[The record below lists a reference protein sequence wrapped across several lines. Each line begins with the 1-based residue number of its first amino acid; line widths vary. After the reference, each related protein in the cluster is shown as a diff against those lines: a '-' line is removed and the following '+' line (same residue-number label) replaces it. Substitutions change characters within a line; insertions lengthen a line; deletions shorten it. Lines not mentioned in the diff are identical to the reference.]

1 MREDC
6 KFFQS
11 RTYRSGDVAR
21 FCALDLAPEAPWR
34 CPGDCPRYEK
44 RIGDAGFARA
54 SMVEPPLGPEPDL
67 PSGVARLLDAAEDV
81 INAAG
86 PEIVAEQRRL
96 QQREAARDEV
106 WWRKLRRSARWPRR

>member
-11 RTYRSGDVAR
+11 RMYGSGDAAR

-34 CPGDCPRYEK
+34 CPEECPRYQK
-44 RIGDAGFARA
+44 APTDAGLARA
-54 SMVEPPLGPEPDL
+54 STRSEPQMGP
-67 PSGVARLLDAAEDV
+67 GVADVLGAASGI

-86 PEIVAEQRRL
+86 PEIVAEAERR
-96 QQREAARDEV
+96 RRWEEAHRP
-106 WWRKLRRSARWPRR
+106 WWQKLRDQSRWRR

>member
-34 CPGDCPRYEK
+34 CPADCPRYEK
-44 RIGDAGFARA
+44 RIGDAGFSRGTLI
-54 SMVEPPLGPEPDL
+54 EPPLGPEPDL
-67 PSGVARLLDAAEDV
+67 PVGVGELLDSAEDI

-86 PEIVAEQRRL
+86 PEIIAEQRR
-96 QQREAARDEV
+96 REQEEEARSEA
-106 WWRKLRRSARWPRR
+106 WWRKLRRSSRWRR

>member
-11 RTYRSGDVAR
+11 RTYPSGDVAR

-34 CPGDCPRYEK
+34 CPDDCPRYEK
-44 RIGDAGFARA
+44 RVGDAGFARG
-54 SMVEPPLGPEPDL
+54 SLIEPQVPPEPQLGP
-67 PSGVARLLDAAEDV
+67 GVGALLDSAEDI

-86 PEIVAEQRRL
+86 PEIMAEQRR
-96 QQREAARDEV
+96 REQIAEARNDA
-106 WWRKLRRSARWPRR
+106 WWRKLRRSSRWRR

>member
-11 RTYRSGDVAR
+11 RTYPSGDVAR

-34 CPGDCPRYEK
+34 CPEHCPRYEK
-44 RIGDAGFARA
+44 RIGDAGFARG
-54 SMVEPPLGPEPDL
+54 SMIEPAPGPEPEL
-67 PSGVARLLDAAEDV
+67 GSGVAALLDSAEEI

-86 PEIVAEQRRL
+86 PEIMAEQRRRE
-96 QQREAARDEV
+96 QEAAARGEP
-106 WWRKLRRSARWPRR
+106 WWHKLRRSPRWRR

>member
-34 CPGDCPRYEK
+34 CPGDCPRYTK
-44 RIGDAGFARA
+44 RIGDAAFIRG
-54 SMVEPPLGPEPDL
+54 SMTEQPPGPEPEL
-67 PSGVARLLDAAEDV
+67 GVGVAALLDSAEDV
-81 INAAG
+81 INTAG
-86 PEIVAEQRRL
+86 PEIVAEQRRRR
-96 QQREAARDEV
+96 QEAEARDAQ
-106 WWRKLRRSARWPRR
+106 WWNKLRRSRPWRR

>member
-11 RTYRSGDVAR
+11 RTYPSGDVAR

-34 CPGDCPRYEK
+34 CPDQCPRYEK
-44 RIGDAGFARA
+44 RIGDAAFARGT
-54 SMVEPPLGPEPDL
+54 MIPPKPVPEPTL
-67 PSGVARLLDAAEDV
+67 SPGVAGLLDSAEDI

-86 PEIVAEQRRL
+86 PEIVAEQRR
-96 QQREAARDEV
+96 REQIEEARNDV
-106 WWRKLRRSARWPRR
+106 WWRKLRRSARWRR

>member
-11 RTYRSGDVAR
+11 RTYKSGDVAR

-34 CPGDCPRYEK
+34 CPEGCRRFEK
-44 RIGDAGFARA
+44 RVGDAGFTRGAL
-54 SMVEPPLGPEPDL
+54 VEPAPGPEPEL
-67 PSGVARLLDAAEDV
+67 SAGIAALLDSAEDV

-86 PEIVAEQRRL
+86 PEIIAEQRRL
-96 QQREAARDEV
+96 EQMEAARSEA
-106 WWRKLRRSARWPRR
+106 WWRKLRRSPRWRR